1 MARKKDKE
9 LEHLYQRYDITELE
23 KKLGKVIQ
31 RRQTVI
37 GVDIAKNNTGICVL
51 KTSDKYL
58 QVVYFDKIQVKAK
71 GRLVHPCLDEFIREF
86 KLFKL
91 RLFRREKKFNSL
103 IIEDCWLGKNVWT
116 LKVLSKY
123 EVLFYV
129 GFKKYAEDIPDP
141 RQARSARARVGF
153 KKDKESKANVKKQI
167 QIWIQDNFN
176 LEIKDTDHSD
186 AFILALSELTG
197 KE

>member
-1 MARKKDKE
+1 MARKKDKD
-9 LEHLYQRYDITELE
+9 LEHLYQKYSIDELE
-23 KKLGKVIQ
+23 QRLGKVIQ
-31 RRQTVI
+31 RNQTVI

-51 KTSDKYL
+51 KTTEKYL

-71 GRLVHPCLDEFIREF
+71 GKLVHPCLDEFIREF

-91 RLFRREKKFNSL
+91 RLLRREKKFDSL
-103 IIEDCWLGKNVWT
+103 IIEDCWLGRNVWT

-129 GFKKYAEDIPDP
+129 GFKKYANDIPDP
-141 RQARSARARVGF
+141 RQARSARSRVGF
-153 KKDKESKANVKKQI
+153 KKDKDSKLDVKKQI
-167 QIWIQDNFN
+167 QAWIRDNFN
-176 LEIKDTDHSD
+176 LEIKDVDHSD

-197 KE
+197 RK